1 MPGRLDAIFLAA
13 ARGAEAVS
21 VETARAVTGRGL
33 EGDRYFGLQRA
44 LPGAAVDEREVTLI
58 EAEAIEALARDHGL
72 ALAPAAARRN
82 LVTRGVA
89 LNHLVGATFT
99 IGEVTLAG
107 QRLCEP
113 CTRLA
118 RTTSREV
125 MRALVH
131 RGGLR
136 ARIVDGGVLRVGDAI
151 VAG

>member
-1 MPGRLDAIFLAA
+1 MPGRLEAIFIAP
-13 ARGAEAVS
+13 ARGAEPVALATVAAV
-21 VETARAVTGRGL
+21 AGRGL
-33 EGDRYFGLQRA
+33 EGDRYFGVMRA
-44 LPGAAVDEREVTLI
+44 LPGAAIDEREVTLI
-58 EAEAIEALARDHGL
+58 EAEVLEALARDHGI

-99 IGEVTLAG
+99 IGEVTLVG

-118 RTTSREV
+118 KTTSREV

-136 ARIVDGGVLRVGDAI
+136 ARIVTGGALRVGDF
-151 VAG
+151 VTP